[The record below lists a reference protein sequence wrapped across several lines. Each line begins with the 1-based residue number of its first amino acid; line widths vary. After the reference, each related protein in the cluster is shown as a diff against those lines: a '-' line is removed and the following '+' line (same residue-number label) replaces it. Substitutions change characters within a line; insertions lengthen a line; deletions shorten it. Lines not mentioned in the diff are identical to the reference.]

1 MPEIAVETFK
11 KMKRKWKEKMNE
23 MAIWFFFKNKSC
35 IVIRMKM
42 SHKETL
48 KISEIYIENRKFHL
62 IKKAVEIDDID
73 IDCTLVKNNF
83 LISCC
88 PKC

>member
-1 MPEIAVETFK
+1 
-11 KMKRKWKEKMNE
+11 
-23 MAIWFFFKNKSC
+23 
-35 IVIRMKM
+35 MKM

-62 IKKAVEIDDID
+62 IKKAIEIDDID